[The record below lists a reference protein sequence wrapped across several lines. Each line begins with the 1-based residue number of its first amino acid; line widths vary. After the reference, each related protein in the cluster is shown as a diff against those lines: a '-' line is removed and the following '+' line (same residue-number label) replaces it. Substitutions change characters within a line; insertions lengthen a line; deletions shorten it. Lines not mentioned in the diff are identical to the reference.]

1 MFTLLVTQ
9 SLRNRLL
16 VLALAAILVVYG
28 SFVVT
33 KLPVDVFPDLNRPT
47 VTLMTE
53 AEGLAPQEVEQLVTF
68 PIETQ
73 MNGLPG
79 VSRVRSVSGVG
90 LSVIYVEF
98 DWGTD
103 IYRNRQ
109 QVSER
114 LAMVRPQL
122 PATVTPM
129 MGPISSIMGQIVMV
143 AVSGGSVSPMQLRE
157 LADFTIRPRLL
168 SIPGVAQVIPMGG
181 EVRQFRVAPQPT
193 ALRALGV
200 THAQL
205 ETALAQFGTNTGG
218 GFTDQYAREYLIRN
232 LGRTMNLDDLRNL
245 VVATVNNRPVY
256 LRQVAEIA
264 FAPRVKRGDAGYMG
278 APAVVVSVEKQP
290 GVDTV
295 RLTREVEAALKDI
308 TTSLNACGPASG
320 SPSGQAGAFPAEPDG
335 EACSFKGVRA
345 DQLIFRQ
352 ANFIETSI
360 RNVETVLMEAV
371 VVVAVVLFAF
381 LLNLRTTAIS
391 LTAIPVSILAT
402 AIVFHLAGLS
412 INTMT
417 LGGLAIAI
425 GELVDD
431 AVVDVENIFRRLG
444 ENRRSG
450 NPRPVFAVVVAASN
464 EVRSGIVYAT
474 MVIVLVFV
482 PLFALSGIE
491 GRLFAPLGQ
500 AYIVSILASLV
511 VSITLTPVLA
521 YYLLP
526 GLKRLEAHESGLV
539 RLLKRGN
546 AALLRALL
554 GHGRPVMLAAGIG
567 VACAALAATFLPRT
581 FLPPFNEGSFT
592 VNMSFNPGISL
603 AESNRIGLVAERLL
617 LDMPDVKSVGRRTG
631 RAELDEHA
639 EGVHVSDLELDLKPG
654 ARPKPALVADI
665 RGRLAVLPVSV
676 NVGQPI
682 SHRLD
687 HMLSGVRAEIALK
700 IFGDDLDTLRALAE
714 DVRRRIADIPGI
726 ADLQVEKQV
735 LIPQLE
741 IRVDYARAALYGVQ
755 PAALVEQLSRLSNGQ
770 VVSRVVDGYR
780 RFDVVMRLSDTMRT
794 TQRLGDLL
802 VETPSGWVPARQI
815 ADIRETDGPNQIL
828 RENARRRI
836 VVQANTQAGSDM
848 GRIVG
853 AIREAVAATD
863 LPNGYTTSL
872 EGSFQAQAEASRTIG
887 LLSLLSLA
895 LVFALLYSRYRSVV
909 LTLIILGSI
918 PLALIGSV
926 AALWLAGQPLS
937 VASMIGFITLTG
949 IATRNGILK
958 ISHYLNLAIH
968 EGLPFGRDLVIR
980 GSLER
985 LAPVLMTALSAG
997 VALVPLLIGADAPG
1011 KEILHPVAVTIF
1023 GGLISATLLDTIL
1036 TPVLFL
1042 TFGQTPLERLR
1053 AEARGPSE
1061 TSADAAKSG
1070 PVEAF

>member
-16 VLALAAILVVYG
+16 VLALAAVLVVYG
-28 SFVVT
+28 AFTAT

-47 VTLMTE
+47 VTVMTE

-68 PIETQ
+68 PVETQ

-79 VSRVRSVSGVG
+79 VTRVRSVSGVG

-122 PATVTPM
+122 PPTVTPM
-129 MGPISSIMGQIVMV
+129 MGPVSSIMGQIVMV
-143 AVSGGSVSPMQLRE
+143 ALSGGSVSPMQLRE

-232 LGRTMNLDDLRNL
+232 LGRTMNLDDLRNM

-256 LRQVAEIA
+256 LRQVADVS
-264 FAPRVKRGDAGYMG
+264 FAARVKRGDSGYMG
-278 APAVVVSVEKQP
+278 APAVVISVEKQP

-295 RLTREVEAALKDI
+295 RLTREVEAALAEI
-308 TTSLNACGPASG
+308 TASLNTCGPDADKR
-320 SPSGQAGAFPAEPDG
+320 SPGQLGTEPAG
-335 EACSFKGVRA
+335 EACAFKGVRA
-345 DQLIFRQ
+345 DQIIFRQ

-360 RNVETVLMEAV
+360 RNVETVLVEAV

-381 LLNLRTTAIS
+381 LLNVRTTAIS

-402 AIVFHLAGLS
+402 AVVFHVLGLS

-444 ENRRSG
+444 ENRRAG
-450 NPRPVFAVVVAASN
+450 NPKSVFDVVVAASN

-500 AYIVSILASLV
+500 AYIISILASLL

-526 GLKRLEAHESGLV
+526 GLKRLEEHDSRFLKA
-539 RLLKRGN
+539 LKRGN
-546 AALLRALL
+546 AALLRGLL
-554 GHGRPVMLAAGIG
+554 GHARPVMA
-567 VACAALAATFLPRT
+567 VAALAVAAAGLAALFLPRT

-592 VNMSFNPGISL
+592 VNMTFNPGISL

-617 LDMPDVKSVGRRTG
+617 LEMPDVRSIGRRTG

-639 EGVHVSDLELDLKPG
+639 EGVHSSDLEIDLKPG
-654 ARPKPALVADI
+654 ARPKPDLVADI
-665 RGRLAVLPVSV
+665 RGRLAVLPVNV

-700 IFGDDLDTLRALAE
+700 IFGEDLDTLRALAE
-714 DVRRRIADIPGI
+714 DLRQRFADIPGI

-741 IRVDYARAALYGVQ
+741 IRVDYNRAALYGVQ

-780 RFDVVMRLSDTMRT
+780 RFDVVMRLSDAMRT
-794 TQRLGDLL
+794 TQHLGDLL
-802 VETPSGWVPARQI
+802 IETPSGWVPARQI

-836 VVQANTQAGSDM
+836 VVQANTQPGADM
-848 GRIVG
+848 GKIVE
-853 AIREAVAATD
+853 AIRENVAAAS
-863 LPNGYTTSL
+863 LPNGYTTRL

-895 LVFALLYSRYRSVV
+895 LVFALLYSRYRSVTF
-909 LTLIILGSI
+909 TLIILGSI

-968 EGLPFGRDLVIR
+968 EGMPFGRELVIR

-1023 GGLISATLLDTIL
+1023 GGLISATLLDTVL

-1042 TFGQTPLERLR
+1042 TFGRKPLERLR
-1053 AEARGPSE
+1053 QDARHRPHASP
-1061 TSADAAKSG
+1061 AAAQRT
-1070 PVEAF
+1070 PFEAF